1 MRTFYD
7 LSMKEKLEW
16 YLEGCRVRRFL
27 KLFVVSFCRSFLFVL
42 FVGWMFSVYD
52 NWCKKPLNNFLTMQ
66 ENSNN
71 PFFKEMLEDNRW
83 LSNTVHDLFVVI
95 AFIVFFLVIVMTFY
109 EVYASHYGDL
119 FLLDKVEDSFSLSFS
134 FSKVKRFLK
143 YFLKYGVVV
152 GFVSGV
158 LFCIFL
164 CCYKFGSEHDFS
176 AGEMVTELPGSSEHS
191 SQELQEFT
199 QYVEAVGS
207 DKLEEELS
215 GYLQAHDKALK
226 RGVFFFFISFSLLL
240 TVMLAAGCYFGFSE
254 EN

>member
-1 MRTFYD
+1 MRTFHD

-27 KLFVVSFCRSFLFVL
+27 KLFAVSFCLSFLFVL

-52 NWCKKPLNNFLTMQ
+52 NWCQKPLNDFLAVQ
-66 ENSNN
+66 ENNNN
-71 PFFKEMLEDNRW
+71 PFFKEMMEDNRW
-83 LSNTVHDLFVVI
+83 VSDAIHDLFVLIVVI
-95 AFIVFFLVIVMTFY
+95 AFFLEIIMIFY
-109 EVYASHYGDL
+109 EVYVSHYDDL

-134 FSKVKRFLK
+134 FSKMKKFLK
-143 YFLKYGVVV
+143 YFLKCGIAV

-176 AGEMVTELPGSSEHS
+176 AGEVFVELPGSSEHS
-191 SQELQEFT
+191 SQESQEFI

-207 DKLEEELS
+207 DKLEEELN
-215 GYLQAHDKALK
+215 GYLQAYSEALR
-226 RGVFFFFISFSLLL
+226 RGVFFFFVSISLLL
-240 TVMLAAGCYFGFSE
+240 AVMLAAGCCFVPGDG
-254 EN
+254 